1 MHKARDTSGNAG
13 SSNVIGSLKYWSK
26 CFSEK
31 SANLPALWKAFETLK
46 LFAYLSS
53 CVWLHSKKARSTSL
67 RDMFAPCP
75 NVRCGIPTSV
85 PALLLANLP
94 PPPFDL
100 ARPWPCQELWLPLHL
115 LSPLDHWTS

>member
-46 LFAYLSS
+46 LFASLSS

-67 RDMFAPCP
+67 PSFCRYGAKYFPRNSSNYATAQDDIA
-75 NVRCGIPTSV
+75 SV
-85 PALLLANLP
+85 
-94 PPPFDL
+94 
-100 ARPWPCQELWLPLHL
+100 Q
-115 LSPLDHWTS
+115 